1 MLLMTCTQVTMYF
14 SPTRKP
20 VPAGSPP
27 MCISPTLL
35 LTFVFTSLDITSF
48 CLWVPFEKGWVQA
61 NLVVTGFAFWKK
73 KMNIFLSIWL
83 FSCTVLV
90 LYNFSIQFQFTEC
103 MEYFCRIYLE
113 ISNRLPWLQLISN
126 ITYHRNKLDFILH
139 TGPVAPVAPFGDFSG
154 AEVSFLIWVPLSE
167 ASALMSAHCN
177 WSKFFFPRMHIINQ
191 RCMV

>member
-1 MLLMTCTQVTMYF
+1 MTCTQVTMYF

-20 VPAGSPP
+20 VPSGSPS

-90 LYNFSIQFQFTEC
+90 LYNFSIQFQFAEC

-126 ITYHRNKLDFILH
+126 IKYHWNKLDF
-139 TGPVAPVAPFGDFSG
+139 TYRSCSPCS
-154 AEVSFLIWVPLSE
+154 SFWWFFRCRGFLFDLSPTFWRLCFDVCTLQLVQVFL
-167 ASALMSAHCN
+167 S
-177 WSKFFFPRMHIINQ
+177 
-191 RCMV
+191 